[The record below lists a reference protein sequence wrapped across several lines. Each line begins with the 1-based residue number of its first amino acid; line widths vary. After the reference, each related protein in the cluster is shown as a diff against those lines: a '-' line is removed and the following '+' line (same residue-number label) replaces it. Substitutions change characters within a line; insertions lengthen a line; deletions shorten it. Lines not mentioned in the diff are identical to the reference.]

1 MIWKCKGFVQH
12 FFTACMQPVIFYD
25 ALVFLFYSW
34 QGLVQSQERLRARGC
49 YKQCSLSVLFLP
61 SLSNRKYAGPRPPSG
76 LIREGRREH
85 GGADKTLIG
94 ISLRHKNIHSF
105 KVEYSFKVFSDV
117 TGVCVCMGVWCMKLQ
132 PLISLLIRVANE
144 PRNTNTDSARVCRTI
159 NYLSQYKMTSLDPY
173 QIVIGIRELEYW
185 PIRF

>member
-1 MIWKCKGFVQH
+1 M
-12 FFTACMQPVIFYD
+12 
-25 ALVFLFYSW
+25 
-34 QGLVQSQERLRARGC
+34 QSQERLRARGC

-105 KVEYSFKVFSDV
+105 KWNIRSKYSLMSRECVSVWVYDV
-117 TGVCVCMGVWCMKLQ
+117 
-132 PLISLLIRVANE
+132 
-144 PRNTNTDSARVCRTI
+144 
-159 NYLSQYKMTSLDPY
+159 
-173 QIVIGIRELEYW
+173 
-185 PIRF
+185 